1 MFLKLSI
8 NCPDNQVLSEMVKK
22 LQRLTLKKQAE
33 MALREMIA
41 SYRFT
46 PGKWINVESLAKE
59 LEVSRTPVWQALKD
73 LEKEGLVTHTP
84 KQGIRM
90 VQMTPE
96 MAHDLYTVRGLL
108 EGMAGRLTAEKIS
121 SGTLRRLDFI
131 LTKQYEIVQNQD
143 VVEYSK
149 SDFDFHALIYDSC
162 GNWLL
167 KELLE
172 NIKHRSRPFVCD
184 ITPILPKLYEDHIKV
199 VEAFRNHDPARAER
213 VMKGHNKRMQRQIEQ
228 SLRKQETGTADL
240 ARTGRR

>member
-1 MFLKLSI
+1 MT
-8 NCPDNQVLSEMVKK
+8 KK
-22 LQRLTLKKQAE
+22 LKRLTLKKQAE

-73 LEKEGLVTHTP
+73 LEKEGLVTHKP

-90 VQMTPE
+90 VQMTLE

-108 EGMAGRLTAEKIS
+108 EGMAGRLAVENIS
-121 SGTLRRLDFI
+121 PGALKRLESI
-131 LTKQYEIVQNQD
+131 LKKQHLIVQSQD

-149 SDFDFHALIYDSC
+149 SDFEFHALIYDSC

-172 NIKHRSRPFVCD
+172 NIKDRSRPFVCD
-184 ITPILPKLYEDHIKV
+184 ITPILPKLLEDHTKV
-199 VEAFRNHDPARAER
+199 IEAFRNQDSTRAEN
-213 VMKGHNKRMQRQIEQ
+213 VMKAHNRRMQRQIEL
-228 SLRKQETGTADL
+228 SRLN
-240 ARTGRR
+240 

>member
-1 MFLKLSI
+1 
-8 NCPDNQVLSEMVKK
+8 MVKK

-96 MAHDLYTVRGLL
+96 MAHDLYSVRGLL
-108 EGMAGRLTAEKIS
+108 EGMAGRLAVEKIN
-121 SGTLRRLDFI
+121 SGTLKCLEAI
-131 LTKQYEIVQNQD
+131 LKKQYKIVQNQD
-143 VVEYSK
+143 VVAYSK
-149 SDFDFHALIYDSC
+149 SDFEFHALIYNSC

-172 NIKHRSRPFVCD
+172 NIKSRSRPFVCD
-184 ITPILPKLYEDHIKV
+184 ITSALPELYGDHKTV
-199 VEAFRNHDPARAER
+199 VEAFRYRDPDAAE
-213 VMKGHNKRMQRQIEQ
+213 KILKTHNKRMQRQIEQ
-228 SLRKQETGTADL
+228 SPRKQETGTADL

>member
-1 MFLKLSI
+1 MA
-8 NCPDNQVLSEMVKK
+8 KK
-22 LQRLTLKKQAE
+22 LKRLTLKEQAE

-73 LEKEGLVTHTP
+73 LEKEGLVTHAP

-90 VQMTPE
+90 AQMTLE

-108 EGMAGRLTAEKIS
+108 EGMAGRLAAEKIS
-121 SGTLRRLDFI
+121 SGTLKRLESI
-131 LTKQYEIVQNQD
+131 LKNQHQIVQSQD

-149 SDFDFHALIYDSC
+149 SDFEFHALIYDSC

-199 VEAFRNHDPARAER
+199 IEAFRKHDPALAER
-213 VMKGHNKRMQRQIEQ
+213 VMKGHNKRMQRQIELSQ
-228 SLRKQETGTADL
+228 
-240 ARTGRR
+240 

>member
-1 MFLKLSI
+1 M
-8 NCPDNQVLSEMVKK
+8 
-22 LQRLTLKKQAE
+22 
-33 MALREMIA
+33 
-41 SYRFT
+41 
-46 PGKWINVESLAKE
+46 ESLAEE

-90 VQMTPE
+90 AQMTLE

-108 EGMAGRLTAEKIS
+108 EGMAGRLAVEKIS
-121 SGTLRRLDFI
+121 SGTLKRLESI
-131 LTKQYEIVQNQD
+131 LKKQHQIIQSQN

-149 SDFDFHALIYDSC
+149 SDFEFHALIYDSC

-172 NIKHRSRPFVCD
+172 NIKRRSRPFVCD

-199 VEAFRNHDPARAER
+199 LEAFRNRDPARAER

>member
-213 VMKGHNKRMQRQIEQ
+213 VMKGHNKRIQRQIEQ
-228 SLRKQETGTADL
+228 TLRFVG
-240 ARTGRR
+240 G

>member
-1 MFLKLSI
+1 
-8 NCPDNQVLSEMVKK
+8 MVQK

-33 MALREMIA
+33 IALREMIA

-90 VQMTPE
+90 VEMSPE

-108 EGMAGRLTAEKIS
+108 EGMAGRLTVEEIS
-121 SGTLRRLDFI
+121 PGTLKRLESI
-131 LTKQYEIVQNQD
+131 LKKQYKIVKSQD
-143 VVEYSK
+143 VVAYSK
-149 SDFDFHALIYDSC
+149 SDFEFHALIYDSC

-184 ITPILPKLYEDHIKV
+184 ITPILPKLYKDHIKV
-199 VEAFRNHDPARAER
+199 VEAMRNHDPAGAER
-213 VMKGHNKRMQRQIEQ
+213 VMRGHNKRMQRQIEQ
-228 SLRKQETGTADL
+228 TLRFSG
-240 ARTGRR
+240 G

>member
-1 MFLKLSI
+1 
-8 NCPDNQVLSEMVKK
+8 MVQK

-33 MALREMIA
+33 IALREMIA

-90 VQMTPE
+90 VEMTPE

-108 EGMAGRLTAEKIS
+108 EGMAGRLTVEEIS
-121 SGTLRRLDFI
+121 PGTLKRLESI
-131 LTKQYEIVQNQD
+131 LKKQYKIVKSQD
-143 VVEYSK
+143 VVAYSK
-149 SDFDFHALIYDSC
+149 SDFEFHALIYDSC

-184 ITPILPKLYEDHIKV
+184 ITPILPKLYKDHIKV
-199 VEAFRNHDPARAER
+199 VEAMRNHDPAGAER
-213 VMKGHNKRMQRQIEQ
+213 VMRGHNKRMQRQIEQ
-228 SLRKQETGTADL
+228 TLRFSG
-240 ARTGRR
+240 G